1 MTREEKQMLND
12 GVPNPDENL
21 EAKAAVT
28 CFLLFFAAFVMLAIV
43 LGAIEIVKSIF

>member
-1 MTREEKQMLND
+1 MTQEEKQMMND
-12 GVPNPDENL
+12 GVPDTDEHI

-28 CFLLFFAAFVMLAIV
+28 CFLMFIIGAIVLGVV